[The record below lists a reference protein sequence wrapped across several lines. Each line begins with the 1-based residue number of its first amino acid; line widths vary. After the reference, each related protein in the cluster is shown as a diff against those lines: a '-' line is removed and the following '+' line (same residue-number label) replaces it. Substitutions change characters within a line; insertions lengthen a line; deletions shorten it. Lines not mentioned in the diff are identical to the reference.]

1 MISTLT
7 TGHLQGTN
15 RAFTCPML
23 AEFWRKRDALG
34 LRELDHRQQVPL
46 IMEQD
51 EPFHREN
58 AVVLAAFA
66 VATAAGR
73 LAYLIEEP
81 GNGRNGVA
89 KRPIIAGR
97 SLRSPS
103 SVADNPAGS

>member
-1 MISTLT
+1 
-7 TGHLQGTN
+7 
-15 RAFTCPML
+15 ML
-23 AEFWRKRDALG
+23 AEFWRKRDALR

-51 EPFHREN
+51 EPFDREDVF
-58 AVVLAAFA
+58 VVAAFA
-66 VATAAGR
+66 VAPVPGR

-81 GNGRNGVA
+81 GNGRNRFA
-89 KRPIIAGR
+89 KIPIIAGR